1 LSRSLSTFICAVL
14 IVLAISSMA
23 SAQKIESLNSTAKGK
38 GTISTGVDKLTIYS
52 VMVVLKENG
61 EAEFTFYCDL
71 QLTAKGRWTANDTPD
86 QGINLEITGG
96 VVAGNATGSGKLF
109 LRPDGK
115 SIDKLNIDAK
125 SGSRTVSI
133 KFVAAKQT

>member
-14 IVLAISSMA
+14 IVLAISSIA

-71 QLTAKGRWTANDTPD
+71 QLIAKGRWTANDTAD

-96 VVAGNATGSGKLF
+96 VVAGNATGNGKLF

-125 SGSRTVSI
+125 SGSRTISI

>member
-1 LSRSLSTFICAVL
+1 MSRSLSTFICAVL
-14 IVLAISSMA
+14 IVLAISSVA

>member
-14 IVLAISSMA
+14 IVLAISSIA

>member
-1 LSRSLSTFICAVL
+1 MIQRLSTLICALV
-14 IVLAISSMA
+14 VALAMCGVA
-23 SAQKIESLNSTAKGK
+23 NAQKIESLNATAKGK

-61 EAEFTFYCDL
+61 DAEFTFYCDL
-71 QLTAKGRWTANDTPD
+71 QLSAKGRWTANESSD
-86 QGINLEITGG
+86 QGINIEITGG
-96 VVAGNATGSGKLF
+96 VVSGNATGTGKLL

-125 SGSRTVSI
+125 SGSRTISI
-133 KFVAAKQT
+133 KFVADK

>member
-1 LSRSLSTFICAVL
+1 MSRSLSTFICAVL

>member
-1 LSRSLSTFICAVL
+1 MIRRFSTLLCAAL
-14 IVLAISSMA
+14 IAMA
-23 SAQKIESLNSTAKGK
+23 VCTVADAQKIESLNATAKGK

-52 VMVVLKENG
+52 VMVVLKDNG
-61 EAEFTFYCDL
+61 DAEFTFYCDL
-71 QLTAKGRWTANDTPD
+71 QLSAKGRWTASESAD

-96 VVAGNATGSGKLF
+96 VVSGNASGSGKLF

-125 SGSRTVSI
+125 SGSRTISI
-133 KFVAAKQT
+133 KFVADK

>member
-1 LSRSLSTFICAVL
+1 
-14 IVLAISSMA
+14 MA

-96 VVAGNATGSGKLF
+96 VVAGNATGNGKLF

-115 SIDKLNIDAK
+115 SIDKLNIEAK

>member
-1 LSRSLSTFICAVL
+1 MSRSLSIFICAVL

>member
-1 LSRSLSTFICAVL
+1 MSRSLSTFICAVL
-14 IVLAISSMA
+14 IVLAISSIA

>member
-14 IVLAISSMA
+14 IVLAISSVA

>member
-1 LSRSLSTFICAVL
+1 LSRSLSIFICAVL